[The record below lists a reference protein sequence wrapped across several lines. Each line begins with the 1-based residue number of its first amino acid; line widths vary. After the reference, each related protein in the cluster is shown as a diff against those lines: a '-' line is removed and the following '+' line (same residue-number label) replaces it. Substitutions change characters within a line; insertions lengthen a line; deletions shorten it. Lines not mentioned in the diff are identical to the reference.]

1 MAQICV
7 SLTETTTAALVDR
20 MVDLAE
26 QADLFEI
33 RADLVSDLDLLMLLR
48 AKTKPLVL
56 TCRPLSEGGQWPDA
70 DPGRRLK
77 LLEGAKR
84 GFDYVDVELH
94 SNLLDVM
101 IEKSGRGLIVSYHD
115 FEGVPQDL
123 DAIYAAMAAR
133 GADIAKIAVTPRSI
147 AEVGRFLDFAARA
160 AAPPGPPLVPIAM
173 GPLGMVSRVV
183 AGRYGAPFTF
193 ACVEA
198 GRETAPGQIPL
209 AELAGTYRVREV
221 TAATKLYGVVGTQVA
236 RSLSPA
242 IHNAGFA
249 AREIDA
255 VYFPLQAE
263 ALTPFLDALPALGL
277 SGFSVTRPFKVD
289 ILPHLSELDDI
300 AALSGSVNTVT
311 VDQGRL
317 RGASTDGA
325 GVVIPLK
332 KRTTLKG
339 RAVVILGA
347 GGAARAAALA
357 LTVQGAKV
365 TLLARDPKR
374 AADAATAVGCRVVPL
389 DELASQRWDVL
400 INATPL
406 GGRDAIEE
414 SPLLACF
421 HRPGSTVLD
430 MVYDPLETRLLRE
443 AAAAG
448 CVTINGLEMLLA
460 QAAVQFET
468 WTGCEAPAEAMRT
481 AALAAA
487 EGRTL

>member
-33 RADLVSDLDLLMLLR
+33 RADLVSDLDLLLLLR

-56 TCRPLSEGGQWPDA
+56 TCRPVSEGGQWPDG
-70 DPGRRLK
+70 DPARRLK
-77 LLEGAKR
+77 LLEGARR
-84 GFDYVDVELH
+84 GFDYIDVELR

-123 DAIYAAMAAR
+123 DAIYAAIAAR
-133 GADIAKIAVTPRSI
+133 GADIAKIAVAPRSI

-160 AAPPGPPLVPIAM
+160 AVPPGPPLIPIAM
-173 GPLGMVSRVV
+173 GPLGIVSRVM

-198 GRETAPGQIPL
+198 SREAAPGQVPV

-221 TAATKLYGVVGTQVA
+221 TPATRLFGVVGQSVA

-255 VYFPLQAE
+255 VYVPLQAE
-263 ALTPFLDALPALGL
+263 ALMPFLDALPALGL

-289 ILPHLSELDDI
+289 IVPHLSELDEI

-311 VDQGRL
+311 VDNGRL
-317 RGASTDGA
+317 CGASTDGA
-325 GVVIPLK
+325 GVVLPLK
-332 KRTTLKG
+332 RRTTLKG
-339 RAVVILGA
+339 RTVVILGA

-357 LTVQGAKV
+357 LAVQGAKV
-365 TLLARDPKR
+365 TLLARDPER
-374 AADAATAVGCRVVPL
+374 AADVATAVGCSVAPL

-400 INATPL
+400 VNATPL

-414 SPLLACF
+414 SPVPASF
-421 HRPGSTVLD
+421 HLPGTLVFD

-443 AAAAG
+443 AGAAG

-468 WTGCEAPAEAMRT
+468 WTGYEAPTEAMRT

-487 EGRTL
+487 EGRTP

>member
-48 AKTKPLVL
+48 VKTKPLLL
-56 TCRPLSEGGQWPDA
+56 TCRPVSEGGQWPDG

-84 GFDYVDVELH
+84 GFDYIDVELR
-94 SNLLDVM
+94 SNLLEVM

-147 AEVGRFLDFAARA
+147 AELARFLDFAGRA
-160 AAPPGPPLVPIAM
+160 ALLPRPSLIPIAM
-173 GPLGMVSRVV
+173 GPLGIVSRVM

-193 ACVEA
+193 ACVARGAEA
-198 GRETAPGQIPL
+198 APGQIPL
-209 AELAGTYRVREV
+209 AELAHTYRVRKV
-221 TAATKLYGVVGTQVA
+221 TTATRLFGVVGQSVT

-242 IHNAGFA
+242 IHNAGFG

-255 VYFPLQAE
+255 VFVPLQAE
-263 ALTPFLDALPALGL
+263 ALDPFLEALPALGL

-289 ILPHLSELDDI
+289 IVPHLSELDDI
-300 AALSGSVNTVT
+300 AALSGSVNTVK
-311 VDQGRL
+311 VEQGRL
-317 RGASTDGA
+317 RGSSTDGA
-325 GVVIPLK
+325 GVVIPLR
-332 KRTTLKG
+332 KRMALRG
-339 RAVVILGA
+339 RAAVILGA

-357 LTVQGAKV
+357 LTVQGAEV
-365 TLLARDPKR
+365 RLLARDPER
-374 AADAATAVGCRVVPL
+374 AVEVAAAVGCSAAPL
-389 DELASQRWDVL
+389 QELASQRWDIL

-406 GGRDAIEE
+406 GGLDAPDQ
-414 SPLLACF
+414 SPVPASF
-421 HRPGSTVLD
+421 HLPGTTVFD
-430 MVYDPLETRLLRE
+430 MVYDPQETRLLRD
-443 AAAAG
+443 ATAAG
-448 CVTINGLEMLLA
+448 CVTIGGLEMLLA
-460 QAAVQFET
+460 QAAVQFES
-468 WTGCEAPAEAMRT
+468 WTGCEAPVEAMKA

-487 EGRTL
+487 EERSR